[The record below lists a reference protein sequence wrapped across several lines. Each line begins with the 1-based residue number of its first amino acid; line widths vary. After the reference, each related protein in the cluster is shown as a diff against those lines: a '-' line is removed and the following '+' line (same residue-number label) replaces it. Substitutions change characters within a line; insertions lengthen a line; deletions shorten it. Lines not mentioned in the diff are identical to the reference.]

1 MAIAPKLA
9 PVRGKN
15 ESKRPVTEMRDLAKS
30 AGRTP
35 GGFPLTPEL
44 KEFID
49 HAIIPALVRQYLV
62 EIDSA
67 STPEK
72 HIGAST
78 GERQVGSR

>member
-1 MAIAPKLA
+1 MTNAPKFVPKA
-9 PVRGKN
+9 VQ
-15 ESKRPVTEMRDLAKS
+15 
-30 AGRTP
+30 
-35 GGFPLTPEL
+35 GGSPLTPEL

-78 GERQVGSR
+78 GERRVGGR